1 MLYSSQD
8 LGEGAMMTTVTATRT
23 APQAAREL
31 LTADDLLRLS
41 SDGVRGELIRGAL
54 IETMPAGLRH
64 GQIVV
69 RLAAR
74 LYNFVDSKKLGVLAA
89 SDSGVWLERDPDTVR
104 EPDLAFFS
112 AEKIPLDADI
122 PGYAE
127 VAPDLVVEI
136 VSPTDRRAEVND
148 KALMWLRYGVRL
160 VWVVRPEERLIDVH
174 RDGHSVAALNES
186 ETLDGLDVLPGFSC
200 AVREV
205 FGV

>member
-1 MLYSSQD
+1 
-8 LGEGAMMTTVTATRT
+8 MTTATATRP
-23 APQAAREL
+23 APKTAREL

-41 SDGVRGELIRGAL
+41 SDGVRGELIRGVL
-54 IETMPAGLRH
+54 SETMPAGIRH

-69 RLAAR
+69 NLVILLGA
-74 LYNFVDSKKLGVLAA
+74 FVKPKKLGVLVA

-104 EPDLAFFS
+104 EPDIAFFS

-136 VSPTDRRAEVND
+136 VSPNDRLTEVND

-174 RDGHSVAALNES
+174 RDGHPVATLGES
-186 ETLDGLDVLPGFSC
+186 ESLDGLDVLPGFSC
-200 AVREV
+200 PVREV
-205 FGV
+205 FGA

>member
-1 MLYSSQD
+1 
-8 LGEGAMMTTVTATRT
+8 MTTATAMPI
-23 APQAAREL
+23 APQTASEL

-41 SDGVRGELIRGAL
+41 ADGVRGELIRGAL
-54 IETMPAGLRH
+54 SETMPAGFRH

-74 LYNFVDSKKLGVLAA
+74 LHNFVDSKNLGILAA
-89 SDSGVWLERDPDTVR
+89 SDSGVLLERDPDTVR
-104 EPDLAFFS
+104 EPDVAFFS
-112 AEKIPLDADI
+112 AAKIPLDADV

-136 VSPTDRRAEVND
+136 VSPTDRLSAVND

-160 VWVVRPEERLIDVH
+160 VWVVRPEERLVDVH
-174 RDGHSVAALNES
+174 RDGHPVVTLAEGES
-186 ETLDGLDVLPGFSC
+186 LDGHDVLPGFSC

-205 FGV
+205 FGA

>member
-1 MLYSSQD
+1 
-8 LGEGAMMTTVTATRT
+8 MTTATATRP
-23 APQAAREL
+23 APQTTRDL

-41 SDGVRGELIRGAL
+41 ADGVRSELIRGVL
-54 IETMPAGLRH
+54 SETMPTGIRH

-69 RLAAR
+69 NLSAELR
-74 LYNFVDSKKLGVLAA
+74 NFVKPRQLGVLVA

-104 EPDLAFFS
+104 EPDVAFFPS
-112 AEKIPLDADI
+112 EKMPPDKSV

-127 VAPDLVVEI
+127 IAPDLVVEI
-136 VSPTDRRAEVND
+136 VSPNDRLTEVND

-174 RDGHSVAALNES
+174 RDGHPVATLGES
-186 ETLDGLDVLPGFSC
+186 ESLDGLDVLPGFSC

-205 FGV
+205 FGA

>member
-1 MLYSSQD
+1 
-8 LGEGAMMTTVTATRT
+8 MTTATATRS
-23 APQAAREL
+23 APQTTREL

-54 IETMPAGLRH
+54 SETMPTGREH
-64 GQIVV
+64 GQIAGRLTV
-69 RLAAR
+69 RLGS
-74 LYNFVDSKKLGVLAA
+74 FIESKKLGVYTT

-104 EPDLAFFS
+104 EPDVAFFS
-112 AEKIPLDADI
+112 SVKIPLDADI

-136 VSPTDRRAEVND
+136 VSPNDRLTEVND

-174 RDGHSVAALNES
+174 RDGHPVAALGES
-186 ETLDGLDVLPGFSC
+186 ESLDGLDVLPGSAC
-200 AVREV
+200 LVREV
-205 FGV
+205 FGA

>member
-1 MLYSSQD
+1 
-8 LGEGAMMTTVTATRT
+8 MTTATATRT
-23 APQAAREL
+23 APKAAREL

-54 IETMPAGLRH
+54 SETMPAGIRH
-64 GQIVV
+64 GKIVV

-74 LYNFVDSKKLGVLAA
+74 LYNFVDSKKLGVLVA

-104 EPDLAFFS
+104 EPDVAFFS
-112 AEKIPLDADI
+112 AAKIPLDADI
-122 PGYAE
+122 SGYAE

-136 VSPTDRRAEVND
+136 VSPNDRRAEVND
-148 KALMWLRYGVRL
+148 KALMWLHYGVRI

-174 RDGHSVAALNES
+174 RDGHPVSTLGES
-186 ETLDGLDVLPGFSC
+186 ESLDGQDVIPGFSC

-205 FGV
+205 FGA

>member
-1 MLYSSQD
+1 
-8 LGEGAMMTTVTATRT
+8 MTTATATQAAT
-23 APQAAREL
+23 ATQTGRESAREL

-41 SDGVRGELIRGAL
+41 SEGVCGELIRGAL
-54 IETMPAGLRH
+54 SETMPAGLRH

-74 LYNFVDSKKLGVLAA
+74 LHNFVDSKKLGVLAA

-104 EPDLAFFS
+104 EPDVAFFS

-136 VSPTDRRAEVND
+136 VSPTDRLVAVND

-160 VWVVRPEERLIDVH
+160 VWVVRPEERLVDVH
-174 RDGHSVAALNES
+174 RDGHRAATLTEGDA
-186 ETLDGLDVLPGFSC
+186 LDGLDVLPGFSC
-200 AVREV
+200 PVGEV
-205 FGV
+205 FGGVGAAQ